1 MAPRSTARGPLKR
14 SRTVDPVPRYPTNE
28 NEMDDRDANRR
39 QLAQN
44 IGEQPLTQIHR
55 IDVRA
60 SINCMICTSW
70 RNNLDGCSPISRA
83 GQPQED
89 HKTRSGIDIIA
100 CYQWPKYRI
109 TRLGSLGYRVRSPS
123 FRCNVITSADRAP
136 RADLRGLGPC
146 SLQIVAIKMI

>member
-1 MAPRSTARGPLKR
+1 MAPRSEAHGPLKR
-14 SRTVDPVPRYPTNE
+14 SRTVDLLPRYPTNG
-28 NEMDDRDANRR
+28 NEMDERDAIRR

-44 IGEQPLTQIHR
+44 IKEQPLTQIHR

-89 HKTRSGIDIIA
+89 HKTRSRIDNIA

-109 TRLGSLGYRVRSPS
+109 TRLGSLEYRVNPPS
-123 FRCNVITSADRAP
+123 FNPNRPESADRAP
-136 RADLRGLGPC
+136 RADLRWLGPC
-146 SLQIVAIKMI
+146 F